1 MAIQLQLRN
10 GTIQE
15 WEKANPILAE
25 GEPGVVL
32 EPSGGFVIGDGK
44 NPYKSLPFHPWA
56 QDAYDILVT
65 YGGYKGTKDD
75 FCRQLGSSLRMPEQQ
90 AGTLTNTGAGW
101 NSFTFP
107 KEFSEDVYVVLTPQ
121 DAAVF
126 ASVKNV
132 TKQGFHYC
140 LFNAAGDTIAENVV
154 VGYMATAVSELNL
167 AQAIAKASGLN
178 PFGFDNLTDLFTG
191 HAAEVVIS
199 EAAFN
204 QVKRSAMASSRY
216 ICYLTGL
223 NPDSY
228 FNMVSIAGDVTAMIT
243 VAQTPEAVAYIQ
255 TAPGAY
261 DSIRLGTMPM
271 AKYLCGILGVGPEN
285 YSTVTDIL
293 EDEELLA
300 ELVLSEA
307 AMTALCGSYI
317 SAIELTASSVAMQA
331 VAASSVACDIIFEN
345 DAAFTIILESPVAME
360 AISDSEP
367 AITNLIQTQERCNR
381 LAASETAMSAVAA
394 SETAMISIMSDEQ
407 SSEMFF
413 GSDYRVGLGL
423 AAYAG
428 INNSDLK
435 SCDTISSVAASST
448 AMQAVAASST
458 AVYAIEGSTTALSAL
473 ASSPLLIDQTVNAG
487 GTAVSVH
494 SGYCFIVSV
503 KPGYNATWRITGG
516 ISASDKDVSGTSVV
530 TVNMFF
536 NNPTFAR
543 IGGSSSYSHEF
554 KIIKL

>member
-307 AMTALCGSYI
+307 AMTALSGSYI
-317 SAIELTASSVAMQA
+317 SAIELTASSVAMQAVAASSVAMQA

-381 LAASETAMSAVAA
+381 LAASETAM
-394 SETAMISIMSDEQ
+394 ISIMSDEQ

-435 SCDTISSVAASST
+435 SCDTISS
-448 AMQAVAASST
+448 VAASST

-543 IGGSSSYSHEF
+543 ISGSSSYSHEF

>member
-1 MAIQLQLRN
+1 
-10 GTIQE
+10 
-15 WEKANPILAE
+15 
-25 GEPGVVL
+25 
-32 EPSGGFVIGDGK
+32 
-44 NPYKSLPFHPWA
+44 
-56 QDAYDILVT
+56 
-65 YGGYKGTKDD
+65 
-75 FCRQLGSSLRMPEQQ
+75 
-90 AGTLTNTGAGW
+90 
-101 NSFTFP
+101 
-107 KEFSEDVYVVLTPQ
+107 
-121 DAAVF
+121 
-126 ASVKNV
+126 
-132 TKQGFHYC
+132 
-140 LFNAAGDTIAENVV
+140 
-154 VGYMATAVSELNL
+154 
-167 AQAIAKASGLN
+167 
-178 PFGFDNLTDLFTG
+178 
-191 HAAEVVIS
+191 
-199 EAAFN
+199 
-204 QVKRSAMASSRY
+204 
-216 ICYLTGL
+216 
-223 NPDSY
+223 
-228 FNMVSIAGDVTAMIT
+228 
-243 VAQTPEAVAYIQ
+243 
-255 TAPGAY
+255 
-261 DSIRLGTMPM
+261 
-271 AKYLCGILGVGPEN
+271 
-285 YSTVTDIL
+285 
-293 EDEELLA
+293 
-300 ELVLSEA
+300 
-307 AMTALCGSYI
+307 
-317 SAIELTASSVAMQA
+317 
-331 VAASSVACDIIFEN
+331 
-345 DAAFTIILESPVAME
+345 ME

-381 LAASETAMSAVAA
+381 LAASETAMSAVAASETAMSAVAA

-435 SCDTISSVAASST
+435 SCDTISSVAASSTAMQAVAASST

-543 IGGSSSYSHEF
+543 ISGSSSYSHEF